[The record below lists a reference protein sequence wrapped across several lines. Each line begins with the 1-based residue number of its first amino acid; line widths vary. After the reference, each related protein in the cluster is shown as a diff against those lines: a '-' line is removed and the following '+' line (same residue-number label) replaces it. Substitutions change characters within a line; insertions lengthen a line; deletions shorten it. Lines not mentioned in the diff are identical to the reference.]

1 MWKVEPEE
9 EIVAEINRLIRRLID
24 EKSQEERIMLSRG
37 CVFSDEELKK
47 RMTIKERIFAYE
59 FVLDRLASIKNEIKN
74 KKPPKPK
81 LRPIG
86 MVGDIKIPGLQEYL
100 KKMEAL

>member
-1 MWKVEPEE
+1 MLKTAQYENML
-9 EIVAEINRLIRRLID
+9 IDRLIRMLID
-24 EKSQEERIMLSRG
+24 EKIHEERIMLSRG
-37 CVFSDEELKK
+37 CAFSDEELEHL
-47 RMTIKERIFAYE
+47 MTIKQRIFAYE

-74 KKPPKPK
+74 KKPAKPK

-86 MVGDIKIPGLQEYL
+86 MVGYVKIPGIQEYL